1 MLTTRQIK
9 MLKDN
14 YPAGSVVR
22 LLAMDDIQ
30 APPPGTLGTV
40 AGVDDIGNI
49 LVNWQNSSHLSLIYG
64 EDKWEVIK

>member
-49 LVNWQNSSHLSLIYG
+49 LVNWQNGSHLSLIYG
-64 EDKWEVIK
+64 EDKCEVIK

>member
-9 MLKDN
+9 ILKDN
-14 YPAGSVVR
+14 CPAGSVVR

-49 LVNWQNSSHLSLIYG
+49 LVNWQNGSHLSLIYG